1 MDSHPVHVCK
11 LVRAKRRQRLAGLAA
26 TGYCASL
33 KMYFHGVRE
42 HLVFTPAGR
51 VAFVLSIP
59 GNRHDV
65 NGLYALLKTPFK
77 GALLGDSAYQP
88 NKTKAAQLQEHG
100 IRVHAEQKSNAK
112 HPRPAPLRN
121 WLHARRSRIER
132 RIGLFDQQFHAH
144 GTLNR
149 AVRHYHARRWAK
161 ALAHNCS
168 RHINAHRHLAL
179 ESVAHFNAAA

>member
-1 MDSHPVHVCK
+1 
-11 LVRAKRRQRLAGLAA
+11 LAA

-33 KMYFHGVRE
+33 KTYFHGVRE
-42 HLVFTPAGR
+42 HLIFTPNGR
-51 VAFVLSIP
+51 IAFQLAMP

-88 NKTKAAQLQEHG
+88 NKTKAAERQAHG
-100 IRVHAEQKSNAK
+100 IRIHAQQKSNARK
-112 HPRPAPLRN
+112 PRAAFLRD
-121 WLHARRSRIER
+121 WLHSRRSRIER
-132 RIGLFDQQFHAH
+132 RIGLFDHQFHAQ

-149 AVRHYHARRWAK
+149 SERHYLARRWTK
-161 ALAHNCS
+161 ALSHNCT
-168 RHINAHRHLAL
+168 RHINADRQLAL

>member
-1 MDSHPVHVCK
+1 M
-11 LVRAKRRQRLAGLAA
+11 RLNGLAA
-26 TGYCASL
+26 TGYCAAL
-33 KMYFHGVRE
+33 KTYFHGVRE
-42 HLVFTPAGR
+42 HLIFTPGGR

-88 NKTKAAQLQEHG
+88 NTTKAAELQAHG
-100 IRVHAEQKSNAK
+100 IHVHAEQKSNAK
-112 HPRPAPLRN
+112 QPRPALLRD

-132 RIGLFDQQFHAH
+132 RIGLFDQQFHARV
-144 GTLNR
+144 TLNR
-149 AVRHYHARRWAK
+149 ALRHYHARRWAK
-161 ALAHNCS
+161 ALAHNSS
-168 RHINAHRHLAL
+168 RSINADQDLAF

>member
-1 MDSHPVHVCK
+1 
-11 LVRAKRRQRLAGLAA
+11 VRAKQRERLGGLAA

-33 KMYFHGVRE
+33 KKYFHGVRE
-42 HLVFTPAGR
+42 HLIFTPEGR
-51 VAFVLSIP
+51 LAFVLSIP

-65 NGLYALLKTPFK
+65 NGLYALLTTAFK

-88 NKTKAAQLQEHG
+88 NKTKAPELQAHG
-100 IRVHAEQKSNAK
+100 IHMHAEQKSNAK
-112 HPRPAPLRN
+112 QPRPAALRD
-121 WLHARRSRIER
+121 WLHARRSRVER
-132 RIGLFDQQFHAH
+132 RIGLFDFQFHAQK
-144 GTLNR
+144 TLNH

-168 RHINAHRHLAL
+168 RHINASHRFPF

>member
-1 MDSHPVHVCK
+1 
-11 LVRAKRRQRLAGLAA
+11 LAA

-33 KMYFHGVRE
+33 KVYFHGARE
-42 HLVFTPAGR
+42 HLIFTPEGR
-51 VAFVLSIP
+51 VAFLLSIP

-88 NKTKAAQLQEHG
+88 NTTKASELQAHG

-112 HPRPAPLRN
+112 RPRPALLRD
-121 WLHARRSRIER
+121 WLHSRRSRVER
-132 RIGLFDQQFHAH
+132 RIGLFDHQFHAH

-149 AVRHYHARRWAK
+149 AARHYHARRWAK
-161 ALAHNCS
+161 ALGHNCS
-168 RHINAHRHLAL
+168 RHINADRQLAF